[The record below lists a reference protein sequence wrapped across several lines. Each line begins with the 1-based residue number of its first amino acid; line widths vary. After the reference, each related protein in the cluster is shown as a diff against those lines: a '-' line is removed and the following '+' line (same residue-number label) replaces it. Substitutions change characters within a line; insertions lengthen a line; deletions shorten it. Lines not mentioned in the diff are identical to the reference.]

1 MFPSQL
7 DRTHQSY
14 FTLIKFV
21 LEHNHLS
28 FLMSRIGQPYLIN
41 ILQISMNA
49 AQIHVMYK
57 EQLYVW
63 TGLTIL
69 YASVQ
74 MDIPDYTVRQVHIS
88 TDVSARAK
96 RKLVMQSHSE
106 VLFVLLAPTLV
117 QEPRESLSCNHILML
132 YLFY

>member
-1 MFPSQL
+1 
-7 DRTHQSY
+7 
-14 FTLIKFV
+14 
-21 LEHNHLS
+21 
-28 FLMSRIGQPYLIN
+28 MSRIGQPYLIN

-49 AQIHVMYK
+49 AQIHVIYK

-117 QEPRESLSCNHILML
+117 QEPRESLSCNHILMF